1 MKFQLAIIGSPGS
14 GKTVLTTV
22 LSRYLSSHFDKA
34 YMNPKAGDKYV
45 GNRSET
51 IPTISY
57 INEMLETLHR
67 GEWATVGTAQG
78 TSYDLGY
85 DLHIGNNAYKMKL
98 LDSPGEDLQKIWM
111 SYDKT
116 ALSPF
121 QQKLFDYISSSN
133 VVVLVVNLDHFADA
147 PTVTIKSENENVL
160 KESVD
165 HLVEAGVCH
174 YILVCFTAY
183 DKYEA
188 YIEQTYNG
196 NFIQY
201 LEKELPMFYR
211 SFEVARKTVVRD
223 YTECGKGRKMVRLEC
238 VAVAP
243 VIAQQPAPEIN
254 PERYWKPPVSFD
266 VQNSEHSRGIPQI
279 GNWLCECE
287 QSERYWD
294 EIECDKAGREKW
306 AEFLSKAGPA
316 AVGTCCGLLAWLLLL
331 VTGLISGLLISML
344 ALLSGIILGATIGA
358 KIGFK
363 VSTSSFVNNKI
374 QEITKV
380 WLTKVLMTQKIDPL
394 IRKVDSLTRKF
405 TMKKGKEQEPAIT
418 PGGTC
423 PPPLP
428 SSGTGGTST
437 APPHPSGT
445 GETAATSGSE
455 SFD

>member
-14 GKTVLTTV
+14 GKTVLSAV

-34 YMNPKAGDKYV
+34 YMNPKAGDKYE
-45 GNRSET
+45 GNRSEI

-57 INEMLETLHR
+57 VNKMLEAFQK
-67 GEWATVGTAQG
+67 GEWAPASGPG

-116 ALSPF
+116 LLSPF
-121 QQKLFDYISSSN
+121 QQKLFDYVLSSN
-133 VVVLVVNLDHFADA
+133 VVMLVVNLDHFADA
-147 PTVTIKSENENVL
+147 PTDIVKSENENVL
-160 KESVD
+160 KESLD

-174 YILVCFTAY
+174 YILICFTAY

-188 YIEQTYNG
+188 YIDQTYDG

-211 SFEVARKTVVRD
+211 SFKLARKKVVRD
-223 YTECGKGRKMVRLEC
+223 YTEYGKGQKMIRLEC
-238 VAVAP
+238 IAVAP

-254 PERYWKPPVSFD
+254 PERYWKPPIGFD
-266 VQNSEHSRGIPQI
+266 VQNSQHSQGIPQI

-287 QSERYWD
+287 QSERDWD
-294 EIECDKAGREKW
+294 EIECGKAGREKW

-316 AVGTCCGLLAWLLLL
+316 VIATCCGLLAWLFLGLFLGICITSIMLWCGYKTQAGLL
-331 VTGLISGLLISML
+331 VKNRIQ
-344 ALLSGIILGATIGA
+344 ALTNTL
-358 KIGFK
+358 
-363 VSTSSFVNNKI
+363 
-374 QEITKV
+374 
-380 WLTKVLMTQKIDPL
+380 LTKALMTQKIDPL
-394 IRKVDSLTRKF
+394 IRKMDSLTGKIA
-405 TMKKGKEQEPAIT
+405 MKEDKEQEPAV
-418 PGGTC
+418 PGGTSTA
-423 PPPLP
+423 PSP
-428 SSGTGGTST
+428 SSDTGGTST

-445 GETAATSGSE
+445 SGTSTAPPRPSSTGGTAATSGSE
-455 SFD
+455 DFD

>member
-14 GKTVLTTV
+14 GKTVLTAV

-34 YMNPKAGDKYV
+34 YMNPKAGEKYE
-45 GNRSET
+45 GNYSST
-51 IPTISY
+51 IPTIAY
-57 INEMLETLHR
+57 INDMLETLHR

-116 ALSPF
+116 VLSPF

-147 PTVTIKSENENVL
+147 PTVTVKSENENVL

-165 HLVEAGVCH
+165 HLVEAGICH

-183 DKYEA
+183 DKYKA
-188 YIEQTYNG
+188 YIEQTYDG

-201 LEKELPMFYR
+201 LAKELPMFYR
-211 SFEVARKTVVRD
+211 SFELARKKIVRD
-223 YTECGKGRKMVRLEC
+223 YTECGKGQKMIRLEC

-243 VIAQQPAPEIN
+243 VVAQQPDPDIN
-254 PERYWKPPVSFD
+254 PDRYWKPPVGFD
-266 VQNSEHSRGIPQI
+266 VQNSQHSQGIPRI
-279 GNWLCECE
+279 GDWLCECE

-294 EIECDKAGREKW
+294 EIECDKVRRTKW
-306 AEFLSKAGPA
+306 AAFLSNAVPA
-316 AVGTCCGLLAWLLLL
+316 IIGMCCGLIAWLVLGLFLGICITAIVLWCGYKTRAGLL
-331 VTGLISGLLISML
+331 VKNQIQALSE
-344 ALLSGIILGATIGA
+344 ALL
-358 KIGFK
+358 
-363 VSTSSFVNNKI
+363 
-374 QEITKV
+374 TKG
-380 WLTKVLMTQKIDPL
+380 LMTERIDPL
-394 IRKVDSLTRKF
+394 IRKIDSLTWKLPV
-405 TMKKGKEQEPAIT
+405 KKDKEQEPVAT
-418 PGGTC
+418 PGETSTT
-423 PPPLP
+423 PPR
-428 SSGTGGTST
+428 SSDTGGTSA

-445 GETAATSGSE
+445 GGTAATSGSE
-455 SFD
+455 VLD